1 MSYVCALDIFET
13 ILRSLWESS
22 LVRRAWDDAIGIIN
36 NMKTT
41 TPHNRPWGPLDW
53 QHGTIGKKFLSPLA
67 NTQEYGFFL
76 EASLLWTI
84 WIKSNDMMFN
94 KRRWDEKKVHQTILL
109 GLLDYAHFLGNL
121 ASKEAKITY
130 IFNEFL
136 DNYDVTWGAN
146 KLPCH
151 YSA

>member
-1 MSYVCALDIFET
+1 MGLLE
-13 ILRSLWESS
+13 
-22 LVRRAWDDAIGIIN
+22 RR
-36 NMKTT
+36 
-41 TPHNRPWGPLDW
+41 
-53 QHGTIGKKFLSPLA
+53 FLSPLA